1 MRSQWLHHALCL
13 GIDLD
18 YRQTSPT
25 ESWNHSMWRK
35 FPLQCRRLEAEPA
48 ADAALDRPKF
58 LLDRVVEIGF
68 SDRGDLQ
75 RKRPVMLY

>member
-1 MRSQWLHHALCL
+1 
-13 GIDLD
+13 
-18 YRQTSPT
+18 
-25 ESWNHSMWRK
+25 MWRK